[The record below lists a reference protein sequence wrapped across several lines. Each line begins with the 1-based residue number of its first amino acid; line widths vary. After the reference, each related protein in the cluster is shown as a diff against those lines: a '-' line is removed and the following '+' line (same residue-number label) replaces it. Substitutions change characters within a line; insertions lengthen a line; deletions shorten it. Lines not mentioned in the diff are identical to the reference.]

1 MTREEA
7 LNLVRQ
13 YVKNENSIKHMLA
26 TEAIMRAL
34 ARRFN
39 TSASLSASENEE
51 TWGLA
56 GLLHDM
62 DIEIVDWKTHP
73 EQQGAVG
80 ADMLEKMGVDSVITN
95 AIRAHNEAT
104 GKTRDNLI
112 EKAIYAVDCLTG
124 LIVASTLV
132 LPSRKIGDL
141 SPENVLNRFKEKSFA
156 KGARREA
163 ISTCSEINLSLE
175 EFAKIGLEAMQNIAA
190 NLGL

>member
-1 MTREEA
+1 MNRDEA

-13 YVKNENSIKHMLA
+13 HVKSENSIKHMLA
-26 TEAIMRAL
+26 TEAIMTAL
-34 ARRFN
+34 AKHFG
-39 TSASLSASENEE
+39 ENEE

-62 DIEIVDWKTHP
+62 DMEIVDWKNHP
-73 EQQGAVG
+73 EQQGAIG
-80 ADMLEKMGVDSVITN
+80 ADMLEKMGVDPIITN

-112 EKAIYAVDCLTG
+112 EKAIYAADCLTG

-141 SPENVLNRFKEKSFA
+141 MPENVLNRFKEKSFA
-156 KGARREA
+156 KGARRDA
-163 ISTCSEINLSLE
+163 IATCAKIGLSLE
-175 EFAKIGLEAMQNIAA
+175 EFAALGLKAMQSISVA
-190 NLGL
+190 LGL

>member
-1 MTREEA
+1 MNRQEA
-7 LNLVRQ
+7 LNLVKQ
-13 YVKNENSIKHMLA
+13 HVKSENSIKHMLA
-26 TEAIMRAL
+26 TEAIMRSL
-34 ARRFN
+34 ARHF
-39 TSASLSASENEE
+39 SESEE

-62 DIEIVDWKTHP
+62 DMEIVDWKTNP
-73 EQQGAVG
+73 EKQGAVG
-80 ADMLEKMGVDSVITN
+80 AEMLEKMGVDIIITN

-132 LPSRKIGDL
+132 LPSKKLADL
-141 SPENVLNRFKEKSFA
+141 TPENVLNRFKEKSFA

-163 ISTCSEINLSLE
+163 IASCSEVNLSLE
-175 EFAKIGLEAMQNIAA
+175 EFAKIGLKAMQDIAQD
-190 NLGL
+190 LGL

>member
-1 MTREEA
+1 MTRNEA

-13 YVKNENSIKHMLA
+13 YVKNENSVKHMFA

-34 ARRFN
+34 ARRFK
-39 TSASLSASENEE
+39 EDEE
-51 TWGLA
+51 IWGLA

-80 ADMLEKMGVDSVITN
+80 AKMLEEMGVDTIITN

-112 EKAIYAVDCLTG
+112 EKAIYAADPLTG
-124 LIVASTLV
+124 LIVAATLV

-141 SPENVLNRFKEKSFA
+141 IPENVLNRFKEKSFA
-156 KGARREA
+156 RGARRDA
-163 ISTCSEINLSLE
+163 IASCTEIDLSLE
-175 EFAKIGLEAMQNIAA
+175 EFAKIGLEAMQEISSD
-190 NLGL
+190 LGL

>member
-1 MTREEA
+1 MDRKQA
-7 LNLVRQ
+7 LNLVKQ
-13 YVKNENSIKHMLA
+13 YVKNENSVKHMLA
-26 TEAIMRAL
+26 TESIMKAL

-39 TSASLSASENEE
+39 ENEE
-51 TWGLA
+51 AWSLA

-62 DIEIVDWKTHP
+62 DMEIVDWKTHP

-80 ADMLEKMGVDSVITN
+80 ADMLDKMEVDKIITD

-132 LPSRKIGDL
+132 LPSKKIGDL
-141 SPENVLNRFKEKSFA
+141 TPENVLNRFREKSFA

-163 ISTCSEINLSLE
+163 IASCSEINLSLE
-175 EFAKIGLEAMQNIAA
+175 EFAKIGLEAMQGIDQE
-190 NLGL
+190 LGL